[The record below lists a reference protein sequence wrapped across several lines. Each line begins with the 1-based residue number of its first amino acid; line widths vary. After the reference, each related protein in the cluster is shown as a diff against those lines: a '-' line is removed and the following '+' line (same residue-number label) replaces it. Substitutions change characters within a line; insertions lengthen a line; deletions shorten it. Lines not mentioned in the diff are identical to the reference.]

1 MQTLSSGRAFWAL
14 WLALF
19 AARALL
25 AATVPLFGDEAWYW
39 LEGQHLAPAYSD
51 LPGLTAWLIRI
62 GVEAAG
68 TSEFGVRW
76 PFLLLAAMVPVLVRV
91 AARQLGDAAHA
102 DQAGMLALLLPL
114 LGGSG
119 WLALPDVPLTF
130 ATALCLLAMLRLR
143 ERVDA
148 GAALLLG
155 IGLALG
161 ATSHYR
167 FALLLLA
174 GGVGLLVDPKARATL
189 HDWRVLLAL
198 GVGAVAWLPLLLWN
212 LEHDAAGVAFQL
224 GDRHPWQLHGE
235 GHWLPLSQLAVVSP
249 LLLVLLLATLRSAW
263 RERRA
268 PSPARMLLAFALLPI
283 LTYVVLGFFAD
294 RERVSF
300 HWLLQAYLPLL
311 LMAPAVFAR
320 WPRSWR
326 IATQALAALGLLFV
340 LGYGAVAAIPALRAR
355 LADSRWYPDN
365 FAGWREIAQE
375 VRTRLATHPSAA
387 LVADNFMLAAQLG
400 FALGRA
406 DIPVRDHPLNR
417 KHGRAQQLQLW
428 GAQYVPDHAA
438 SERLLLV
445 MEDTAL
451 PLKERLQHYA
461 ALCDEIAIW
470 RSPSVLNVDRGRKRF
485 LLYDIELLPV
495 TGCAKPAIAWIDQP
509 AAGAALGS
517 DGIVAGW
524 SFKDVWSLG
533 SEGFASPGVVAVEV
547 LIDGNIAARARYGI
561 ARPHVASYWRTS
573 EDPAHPNVGFEATLP
588 MKDIAP
594 GQHWLGLRIHGR
606 DGSIEDWPEQ
616 RVTVLSDP
624 SAQGSR

>member
-1 MQTLSSGRAFWAL
+1 MQILSSDRAFWAL

-198 GVGAVAWLPLLLWN
+198 GVGAVASLPLLLWN

-249 LLLVLLLATLRSAW
+249 LLLVLLIATLRSAW

-320 WPRSWR
+320 WTRAWR
-326 IATQALAALGLLFV
+326 IATLALAAIGLLAV
-340 LGYGAVAAIPALRAR
+340 LGYGALAATPALRAR
-355 LADSRWYPDN
+355 VADSRWYPDN
-365 FAGWREIAQE
+365 FAGWHEIARE
-375 VRTRLATHPSAA
+375 VRTRLAARPSTV
-387 LVADNFMLAAQLG
+387 LVADNFMLGAQLG

-406 DIPVRDHPLNR
+406 DIPVRDHPLNH
-417 KHGRAQQLQLW
+417 KHGRAQQLESW
-428 GAQYVPDHAA
+428 GMRSVPHLAA
-438 SERLLLV
+438 PQHLLLA

-451 PLKERLQHYA
+451 PLKDRLQHYQ
-461 ALCDEIAIW
+461 ALCDEIPVST
-470 RSPSVLNVDRGRKRF
+470 SPGVLNFDHGRKRF
-485 LLYDIELLPV
+485 LLFEHEARTQPA
-495 TGCAKPAIAWIDQP
+495 CAAPAIAWIDQP
-509 AAGAALGS
+509 AAGATLAPG
-517 DGIVAGW
+517 DIVAGW
-524 SFKDVWSLG
+524 AFKDVWKVG
-533 SEGFASPGVVAVEV
+533 SDPHRNPGVLAVDV
-547 LIDGNIAARARYGI
+547 LLDGRVLARARYGI
-561 ARPHVASYWRTS
+561 ARPHVAPYWRTS
-573 EDPAHPNVGFEATLP
+573 MDPAHPDVGFEATLP
-588 MKDIAP
+588 MRDMAP
-594 GQHWLGLRIHGR
+594 GQHWLGLRIHGS

-616 RVTVLSDP
+616 RVTVLPDP